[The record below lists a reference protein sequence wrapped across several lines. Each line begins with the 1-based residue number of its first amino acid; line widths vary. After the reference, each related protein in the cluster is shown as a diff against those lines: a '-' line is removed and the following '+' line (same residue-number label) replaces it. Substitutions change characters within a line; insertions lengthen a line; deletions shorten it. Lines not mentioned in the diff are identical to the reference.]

1 MKVVFDTI
9 DTHGNKTRYEFSEGQ
24 YALGKGDHCD
34 IILNDNHVSRNHA
47 RLTINKKEAILEDV
61 GSTNGTW
68 FQGVPLEFSRVLVK
82 GDVFQF
88 GQIQLRVVDVVGK
101 AGLLQALQKP
111 STGTDLVPHFEKE
124 SEEIIQLKRKVH
136 SLILDYLDLRKRS
149 NIKDLTNE
157 QLRVEAEKA
166 TRDIVNEQIRTMP
179 VGITRE
185 ELIRQVVAEAVG
197 LGALEP
203 LLDDPAVT
211 EVMVNG
217 PDQIYIEKS
226 GRLLTSGSRFTSRQS
241 LMGVI
246 DRIVAPLGRRI
257 DESSPMVDARLPDG
271 SRVNAIIPPLSLI
284 GPCITIRKFSKK
296 KLTIE
301 DLIDNDSLTVEMA
314 VFLKECV
321 ENKKNV
327 IVSGGT
333 GSGKTTTL
341 NILSSFIGAEDRI
354 VTIEDAAELRLHQ
367 PHVVSLESRP
377 ANAEGKGQ
385 VSIRDLV
392 INSLRMRP
400 DRIVVG
406 ECRSG
411 EALDMLQAMNTGH
424 DGSLTTGHAN
434 SPRDFLSRLEV
445 MVLMAGV
452 DLPIRAIRE
461 QIASAVDVI
470 IQQSRMGDGTRKI
483 TNIVEVVG
491 IEGENILLESIFEFK
506 KTGMTPDGK
515 ILGHF
520 KATGYIPHFYKE
532 LIESGRQ
539 LDLSIFESDTGPE
552 ETKSFPSDDG
562 GTLEDNVWG

>member
-9 DTHGNKTRYEFSEGQ
+9 DTHGNKTRYEFSEGE
-24 YALGKGDHCD
+24 YSLGKGDHCD
-34 IILNDNHVSRNHA
+34 IILNDNHASRNHG
-47 RLTINKKEAILEDV
+47 RLTIDKKEAVLEDV

-68 FQGVPLEFSRVLVK
+68 FQGAPLESSRVLEK

-88 GQIQLRVVDVVGK
+88 GQIQLRVVDVIGK
-101 AGLLQALQKP
+101 ANLLQSLHKTSSSKELA
-111 STGTDLVPHFEKE
+111 VPQFERE

-136 SLILDYLDLRKRS
+136 SSILDYLDLRKRT

-157 QLRVEAEKA
+157 QLRIEAEKA
-166 TRDIVNEQIRTMP
+166 TRDIVNEQVRTMP
-179 VGITRE
+179 PGITRE

-226 GRLLTSGSRFTSRQS
+226 GKLLTSGSRFTSRQS

-301 DLIDNDSLTVEMA
+301 DLINNDSLTVEMA

-385 VSIRDLV
+385 VTIRDLV

-491 IEGENILLESIFEFK
+491 IEGDTILLEPIFEFK
-506 KTGMTPDGK
+506 KTGMSPDGK

-520 KATGYIPHFYKE
+520 KATGHIPYFYKE
-532 LIESGRQ
+532 LIESGRP
-539 LDLSIFESDTGPE
+539 LDLSIFEAE
-552 ETKSFPSDDG
+552 EKETIKSFPANEG
-562 GTLEDNVWG
+562 GAQEDNVWG